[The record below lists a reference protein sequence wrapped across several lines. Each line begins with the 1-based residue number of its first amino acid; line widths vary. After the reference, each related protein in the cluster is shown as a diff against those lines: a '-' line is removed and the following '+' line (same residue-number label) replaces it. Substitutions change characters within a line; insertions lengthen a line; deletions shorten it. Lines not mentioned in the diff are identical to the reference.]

1 MTKTTGVRKIEEA
14 NRIVMKALEI
24 IEYFKPKYWTLEN
37 PQTGLLKKQEFME
50 GLPYVDI
57 DYCKYG
63 FNYRKRT
70 RIWCNLD
77 DWTPRPLCKKDC
89 GKVVDNKH
97 IETAQ
102 RLPNDLR
109 NNPNAKRHTQEE
121 LYRIPDELIREIFQ
135 SLN

>member
-50 GLPYVDI
+50 GLPYFDI

-77 DWTPRPLCKKDC
+77 DWTPRPLCEKDC
-89 GKVVDNKH
+89 NSMDGNRH
-97 IETAQ
+97 QETAQ
-102 RLPNDLR
+102 RLPSGKKSKW
-109 NNPNAKRHTQEE
+109 NNRAKHTQEQ
-121 LYRIPDELIREIFQ
+121 LYKIPQALVEEIMP
-135 SLN
+135 